1 MVWSK
6 GPISV
11 RAYPLGMNWEK
22 VMLLPLEWDAF
33 PLYVNLQNFV
43 RAPAH
48 SAIAGLNYNK
58 TCIEWYC
65 MKLSP
70 CINHLI
76 FIVQNFVSLI
86 TVISSSIYQLPLL
99 SSHDQPLLYPSGL
112 FLLFVTCIEQS
123 LKVGLL
129 KWNLE
134 QSSSKIYPY
143 VSRKINV
150 SGVFLSKSLY
160 IKWSLMVQNC
170 IFNLFF
176 FPHYTPYL
184 WKTCLSTHPL
194 FPECDR
200 IRQVQLYWVERW
212 IVRVNLF
219 AKDLDKIIQQGF
231 KWRPLY
237 LKSKSS
243 NHHSSTS
250 PKLASRNSHIHPPQG
265 WTLKLQGSERLLR
278 QLNLLSLSLYLLD
291 PLTSKSD

>member
-58 TCIEWYC
+58 TCIEWHC

-112 FLLFVTCIEQS
+112 FLLFVACIEQS

-176 FPHYTPYL
+176 FFLLYPLSVKNLSKYSSPIPRVWPH
-184 WKTCLSTHPL
+184 KTGSTVL
-194 FPECDR
+194 GGEMDC
-200 IRQVQLYWVERW
+200 
-212 IVRVNLF
+212 
-219 AKDLDKIIQQGF
+219 
-231 KWRPLY
+231 
-237 LKSKSS
+237 KSKFICQRFGQ
-243 NHHSSTS
+243 NY
-250 PKLASRNSHIHPPQG
+250 PARVQM
-265 WTLKLQGSERLLR
+265 EA
-278 QLNLLSLSLYLLD
+278 SLS
-291 PLTSKSD
+291 KVKKF